1 MANSDEPLLEAFAG
15 VSYEAWRGEVER
27 ALKGG
32 DFDKK
37 LVTRTLE
44 GIDVQPLYAP
54 GSWPAGE
61 DSAGLPGAPPYR
73 RGALASG
80 RYGARWDMRPSYD
93 DPNATELAEDIAAD
107 LARGAHSLWLR
118 FDAQV
123 RGGRASAE
131 PPQVVHERGV
141 PCVSA
146 QQLASVLAGV
156 PLDRVLVSLDA
167 GANALAVAA
176 CFAQVARARG
186 LRLEQLEAWFNADP
200 LGALARDGSLPF
212 ALDSARTQLVELARW
227 ATAHAPRTRS
237 VTVSTLPYHDAGAHA
252 AQEIGIALASGVT
265 YLRWLTDGG
274 LSLREAC
281 AQIAFSVAVG
291 SDLYMEIAKLR
302 ALRQCWAN
310 AVAAC
315 GGGEQEQRCLVH
327 AATSARTK
335 TQRDPWVNLLRE
347 TTEAFAAAV
356 GGADAL
362 TTSGFDRLAGV
373 SDGFAR
379 RIAGNA
385 QVILDEEAHVT
396 RVADPG
402 GGSWYIESLT
412 DQLAQRAW
420 QALQAIEASG
430 GMFEALRS
438 GRIASEIAAVA
449 REREAAVAKRK
460 QAITGVSEYANVD
473 EQAVTRAEPDWAALT
488 RARSAALQAAS
499 KDEAVA
505 KPLVQA
511 RSTGQGV
518 VEAAIGVAAAGATIG
533 QLSCALASAG
543 EPERVAALP
552 QRRNAAGFERLRD
565 ACDAQARTRGGRPSV
580 FLANLGPIPQHKA
593 RAQFSAGFFN
603 AGGLA
608 VLDNDGFGTAE
619 AAADAFARSGAAL
632 CAICGSDDAYPQ
644 FVETLAPLLASRGA
658 KRIVLAGRPGDAE
671 ARYRAAGV
679 SDFIFMG
686 CNVLQTLEQLLAA
699 IGVGVKP

>member
-44 GIDVQPLYAP
+44 GIDVQPLYVPA
-54 GSWPAGE
+54 SWPAGE

-73 RGALASG
+73 RGALAGG
-80 RYGARWDMRPSYD
+80 RYGARWDMRTSYD
-93 DPNATELAEDIAAD
+93 DPNAAVLAEEIAAD
-107 LARGAHSLWLR
+107 LGRGARSLWLC

-123 RGGRASAE
+123 RSGRASAE
-131 PPQVVHERGV
+131 PPRAVHERGV

-146 QQLASVLAGV
+146 QQLATMLAKV
-156 PLDRVLVSLDA
+156 PLDRVLMSLDA

-186 LRLEQLEAWFNADP
+186 LKLEQLEAWFNADP
-200 LGALARDGSLPF
+200 LAALARDGSLPF
-212 ALDSARTQLVELARW
+212 ALDSARAQLVELARW
-227 ATAHAPRTRS
+227 AAAHAPRARS
-237 VTVSTLPYHDAGAHA
+237 VTVSTRPYHDAGAHA
-252 AQEIGIALASGVT
+252 AQEIGIALATGVT
-265 YLRWLTDGG
+265 YLRWLIDVGM
-274 LSLREAC
+274 SLRDAC

-310 AVAAC
+310 AIAAC
-315 GGGEQEQRCLVH
+315 GGGEREQRCLVH
-327 AATSARTK
+327 VATSTRTK

-373 SDGFAR
+373 SDAFAR

-420 QALQAIEASG
+420 QVLQQIEGGG
-430 GMFEALRS
+430 GMYEALRS
-438 GRIASEIAAVA
+438 GRIASEIAEVA
-449 REREAAVAKRK
+449 GERDAAIAKRK

-473 EQAVTRAEPDWAALT
+473 EAAVTRPEPDWTAVS
-488 RARSAALQAAS
+488 RARAGALQAAS

-505 KPLVQA
+505 KPLLQA
-511 RSTGQGV
+511 RTAGQGV
-518 VEAAIGVAAAGATIG
+518 MDAAITVAAAGATIG
-533 QLSCALASAG
+533 QLSCALAGPG
-543 EPERVAALP
+543 EPERGAALP
-552 QRRNAAGFERLRD
+552 QRRNAAGFEHLRD
-565 ACDAQARTRGGRPSV
+565 ACDAALRTRGARPSV
-580 FLANLGPIPQHKA
+580 FLANLGPIPAHKA

-608 VLDNDGFGTAE
+608 VIDNDGFSSAE
-619 AAADAFARSGAAL
+619 AAAEAFARSGAQL
-632 CAICGSDDAYPQ
+632 CVICGSDDAYPQ
-644 FVETLAPLLASRGA
+644 LVETLAALLASRGA
-658 KRIVLAGRPGDAE
+658 KRIVLAGRPGEAE

-686 CNVLQTLEQLLAA
+686 CNVLQTLAQLLAA